1 MTQTQRHYLR
11 STLPQHS
18 LVLAAFDFAADA
30 HESINHRRKYSDEPY
45 IVHPVAV
52 ALRVAQRQG
61 TPEMIASALLH
72 DVVEDT
78 PRTIDDVIAEFGE
91 VVGRQVAG
99 LTDVSQLS
107 DGNRAVRKA
116 LDAAHTAAQAADV
129 QTIKLADIEHNFHDI
144 TAQDRGFAHKWVA
157 EKVVLLSACRDGD
170 PELLATVSKLVED
183 WVEIHKK

>member
-1 MTQTQRHYLR
+1 MTQTQRQYLR
-11 STLPQHS
+11 SLLPQHP

-30 HESINHRRKYSDEPY
+30 HESIDHRRKYSDEPY

-52 ALRVAQRQG
+52 ALRVAQRGG
-61 TPEMIASALLH
+61 TPEQIASALLH

-78 PRTIDDVIAEFGE
+78 PRTIGEIIAEFGGE
-91 VVGRQVAG
+91 VGRMVAG

-116 LDAAHTAAQAADV
+116 LDAAHTAKQAPDV

-144 TAQDRGFAHKWVA
+144 TAQDRGFAHKWVG
-157 EKVVLLSACRDGD
+157 EKVVLLDACKDGD
-170 PELLATVSKLVED
+170 PELLATVSKLVLD
-183 WVEIHKK
+183 WVDTHKR